1 MTKHMIF
8 ATSNPH
14 KLVEVRSILGEEYAI
29 EGMESL
35 EFEGEIPETGDTIAA
50 NAIQKVEFIA
60 DYTTDASFAEDTG
73 LIVPA
78 LNGAPGVYSARY
90 AGEQKSDKD
99 NISKLLREL
108 ESSAAD
114 RRAYFQTVLAFRD
127 PDGHILTFTGEVHG
141 RIARAPRGTKGFGY
155 DPVFI
160 PDGYQL
166 TFAEL
171 GDDVKNQISHRR
183 KAIDQFTNFLKQKGT
198 G

>member
-1 MTKHMIF
+1 MPKHMLF

-14 KLVEVRSILGEEYAI
+14 KLEEVRAILNRDYAI
-29 EGMESL
+29 NGLDSL
-35 EFEGEIPETGDTIAA
+35 KFEDEIPETGDTIAA
-50 NAIQKVEFIA
+50 NAIQKVEYIA
-60 DYTTDASFAEDTG
+60 TYTTDAIFAEDTG

-90 AGEQKSDKD
+90 AGEHKSDED

-108 ESSAAD
+108 ESQGTD

-127 PDGHILTFTGEVHG
+127 PEGRILTFTGEVHG
-141 RIARAPRGTKGFGY
+141 QIAHSPRGTKGFGY

-160 PDGYQL
+160 PDGYEL

-171 GDDVKNQISHRR
+171 GDDVKNRISHRR
-183 KAIDQFTNFLKQKGT
+183 QAIDQFTSFLKQKGT
-198 G
+198 R